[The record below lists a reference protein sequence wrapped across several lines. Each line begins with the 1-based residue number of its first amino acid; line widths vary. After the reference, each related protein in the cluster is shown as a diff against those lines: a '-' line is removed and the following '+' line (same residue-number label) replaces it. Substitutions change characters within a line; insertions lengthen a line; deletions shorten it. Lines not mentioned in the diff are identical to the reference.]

1 MYICDSL
8 ILSWNITWTLLFHCM
23 EPGSEIAS
31 IIMALNMTWN
41 LRIQWREI
49 FLEITRFLQSWIITQ
64 NWKYYTHETQ
74 IKCLVKVSCEYSW
87 KQMNVKENSI
97 FFAVWDFSSYLVSE
111 QVGFT
116 SICAVVKCLVAC
128 TRSMWDTKGPKVI
141 VDGQDLEHGQVLTTW
156 LMGVTHPRLTSYYTN
171 KNRRPT

>member
-1 MYICDSL
+1 
-8 ILSWNITWTLLFHCM
+8 M

-31 IIMALNMTWN
+31 IIMALSMSWN
-41 LRIQWREI
+41 LRIQCREI
-49 FLEITRFLQSWIITQ
+49 FLEITRFLQSWISNITR

-74 IKCLVKVSCEYSW
+74 IKCLVNVSCEYSC

-97 FFAVWDFSSYLVSE
+97 FFAVWDLSSDLVSE

-116 SICAVVKCLVAC
+116 SICAVAKCPVAC
-128 TRSMWDTKGPKVI
+128 THSMWDTKGPKVI

-156 LMGVTHPRLTSYYTN
+156 IMGVTPPPSDQLLY
-171 KNRRPT
+171 